1 MRQIIENLTAAPAPA
16 KKICTVVRP
25 LVGGRYQVRDS
36 AGRLL
41 TVESQ
46 GGDWQ
51 AGTGVVVVD
60 GRIVRGAGMKRPSV
74 TEV

>member
-1 MRQIIENLTAAPAPA
+1 MKQIIENLTAGPKPAR
-16 KKICTVVRP
+16 KLCTVVRP

-36 AGRLL
+36 ADRLL

-46 GGDWQ
+46 GGNWQ
-51 AGTGVVVVD
+51 AGAGVVVVD
-60 GRIVRGAGMKRPSV
+60 GRIVRGAGVKRPSV